1 MVTKKRKIV
10 LAVLIAL
17 LVLVLA
23 VTVAYA
29 AQSSQKK
36 CYSYYSGGNRVAK
49 FCYTHIIGWSGYY
62 AKCNGNYINTYTY
75 KSGWGWSGKAKGCSP
90 STWTSGWAVGA
101 GTGTLKYYGQKKAVI
116 LCSVKGDGKG
126 SYLYVRKYCKKY

>member
-1 MVTKKRKIV
+1 MTRKRKIV
-10 LAVLIAL
+10 LATLITL

-23 VTVAYA
+23 ITVAFA
-29 AQSSQKK
+29 ATSSSQKK
-36 CYSYYSGGNRVAK
+36 CYSYYSGGSRVAK
-49 FCYTHIIGWSGYY
+49 FCYTHVIGWSTYY
-62 AKCNGNYINTYTY
+62 AKCNYDYITTRTY
-75 KSGWGWSGKAKGCSP
+75 KSGWAWSGKSEACSP